1 MARNIHFSSANR
13 ISGIFLTI
21 LLCLSVTGA
30 QGQPFP
36 EQSGK
41 KLVFPSPW
49 LPLTDTVRIVF
60 IGDVMQHGYQIR
72 SARIKGA
79 NPDDPDS
86 YDYSATFKYVE
97 DAFRNADLA
106 VANMEFPMGILPYT
120 GYPHFS
126 APFSIAR
133 QAKESG
139 LGLFQLANNHLM
151 DKGEKGLETTLRLYD
166 SLGVPHTGAY
176 RSDREEEEKNPVFFD
191 LKGIRFAFINFTYGT
206 NGNPVP
212 APYRINLMD
221 SVHVIEMIARARR
234 QEADIII
241 ALPHWGNEYQLY
253 PSAGQKEW
261 ARMLFR
267 HGVRIIVGT
276 HPHVPQTGEI
286 HYAANQ
292 LPSREEEVE
301 KIVFYSLGNYIS
313 NQSIPDYTQL
323 ELMAEIRAVKNN
335 MTREVTLLAPQWT
348 YLWCFKKGELED
360 DYTVVPVEEILGNP
374 EKVKSGIQ
382 YERMC
387 DTYREILNK
396 DLIKKIYY

>member
-166 SLGVPHTGAY
+166 SLGVP
-176 RSDREEEEKNPVFFD
+176 
-191 LKGIRFAFINFTYGT
+191 
-206 NGNPVP
+206 
-212 APYRINLMD
+212 
-221 SVHVIEMIARARR
+221 
-234 QEADIII
+234 
-241 ALPHWGNEYQLY
+241 
-253 PSAGQKEW
+253 
-261 ARMLFR
+261 
-267 HGVRIIVGT
+267 
-276 HPHVPQTGEI
+276 
-286 HYAANQ
+286 
-292 LPSREEEVE
+292 
-301 KIVFYSLGNYIS
+301 
-313 NQSIPDYTQL
+313 
-323 ELMAEIRAVKNN
+323 
-335 MTREVTLLAPQWT
+335 
-348 YLWCFKKGELED
+348 
-360 DYTVVPVEEILGNP
+360 
-374 EKVKSGIQ
+374 
-382 YERMC
+382 
-387 DTYREILNK
+387 
-396 DLIKKIYY
+396 